1 MGKKTGTVNVQEIAR
16 AAAIEAL
23 KLQKDEER
31 QRIRKNRF
39 HNTELLLKNYL
50 SMVEHFENAQDKAS
64 EEDLME
70 TFSFEDMDKQDVII
84 QSIRRSKIRTKV
96 MIRQIETCL
105 DILRVKMIAKGQPEK
120 YEVIQKLYLNPGMNM
135 MSWTERNKLV
145 ADEIHCGE
153 TSVWKWRN
161 EMIREMSILLFG
173 VDGLQLEV

>member
-1 MGKKTGTVNVQEIAR
+1 MGKKAGTVNVEELAR

-23 KLQKDEER
+23 RLQKTEER
-31 QRIRKNRF
+31 ERTRKNRF

-50 SMVEHFENAQDKAS
+50 GLVEHFQNAQEAATD
-64 EEDLME
+64 EDFLQ
-70 TFSFEDMDKQDVII
+70 FSVENMDKEDIII
-84 QSIRRSKIRTKV
+84 QAIKRSKIRTKV

-120 YEVIQKLYLNPGMNM
+120 FEVIKMLYLNSELVNM
-135 MSWTERNKLV
+135 QWTERNKLV

-161 EMIREMSILLFG
+161 EMIKELSILLFG